1 MKTRIYLLAALG
13 LFSVSSPAKDYLVST
28 GNTSLLLTVEKGE
41 KPKFQ

>member
-1 MKTRIYLLAALG
+1 MKRRIYLLAALR

-41 KPKFQ
+41 